1 LNDSPE
7 APLTGEVQFPVLPV
21 VNDEN
26 EVTDGRPTFALGDE
40 PEGINQLK
48 TSPTSQLPMNRL
60 QSAMWKMVWSI
71 KTWSSISLFLMETC
85 RQKDPRYGI
94 DATCPTL
101 PSTISP
107 MMSLGV
113 SFPSCASN
121 TTCYNYL
128 GIDECFPQLCEPLPA
143 GVSTQMFANVFGLP
157 CTLYGSTFVCYSSQG
172 MNGCY
177 QTQVTASTPI
187 SQISSNSPSTCPSLP
202 STVSPTMFVAFASPG
217 SLACP
222 AGSTCYS
229 IVGIN
234 GCYSLGTSITTENC
248 TDASPSCS
256 IWADCGFC
264 NDPIVASVD
273 KAKYCMKTNQVRM
286 GRLKREVGLE
296 TDQPKE
302 IESSSE
308 SSENED
314 IAPKGKP
321 VLLREPR
328 YELANLVL
336 LSILVFIAIFTLIVS
351 LRKNHSRSI
360 HSTINHEYKL
370 LHQSRQSANV

>member
-1 LNDSPE
+1 MYETMVAGADMRKRILNDSPE

-40 PEGINQLK
+40 PEVPVIDDGNERSNATGNQ
-48 TSPTSQLPMNRL
+48 PTENEPD
-60 QSAMWKMVWSI
+60 QSAAN
-71 KTWSSISLFLMETC
+71 E
-85 RQKDPRYGI
+85 PI

-229 IVGIN
+229 VVGIN
-234 GCYSLGTSITTENC
+234 GCYSTGTSTTTKNC

-256 IWADCGFC
+256 IWANSHNSPRFYEV
-264 NDPIVASVD
+264 IE
-273 KAKYCMKTNQVRM
+273 KTDAYYFLRNQVRM

-296 TDQPKE
+296 TDQPKV